1 MSQDQTPI
9 DEDDDELEESA
20 EEFVANY
27 IQKPG
32 FRGDYEGWCGESH
45 VMSKKPPPR
54 KE

>member
-32 FRGDYEGWCGESH
+32 FRGDDESWCGESH
-45 VMSKKPPPR
+45 VLYDLPG
-54 KE
+54 